1 MCSPSRPPVEALEP
15 RQLLAAGDFT
25 GVFAVNVNFQPI
37 DLGPVAE
44 TRADFGRP
52 FATRGNGLTYGWN
65 RRLSPIDHDSTRDL
79 PGLTVG
85 GKLGNGPAGEDQTVD
100 QRYDTNVPV
109 NAGDSW
115 SISVPELPAGQTYA
129 LSFVTGGPGFDGPY
143 GAAKHDWLVNGTRVM
158 TAVVTADYPWG
169 ENVIYADPVDGRIT
183 LTAGDQSAQNS
194 LAWLR
199 LASVESLPTAA
210 PGRAVSWTNDT
221 SLNSPI
227 RRVEGGSATVGD
239 RLYVLGGFTE
249 NYAGVTQRLDVYDF
263 TTGQWSRGAD
273 LPGGETEQA
282 TAADG
287 RYVYSVGGQLGPGN
301 GDQHPGT
308 AAAWRYD
315 TTTDVW
321 DRLPDLP
328 AIRFGASAAVTDGF
342 LYVFGGDE
350 ANFIEARGDGWKLDL
365 TDPAATWRPVATMP
379 FAVDFAEAVV
389 LGGKIY
395 VPGGE
400 YAHAVSYVQR
410 AELQIYDPAADSW
423 SLGAPMPVPSSHARA
438 VAYDGQIWVLG
449 GQKFDQIVLSQV
461 VSYDPATD
469 RWLRHDD
476 LPQTRKFGYPAV
488 RGDRFYYFA
497 GDGYGNG
504 FPTSTLVGT
513 LDAPA

>member
-1 MCSPSRPPVEALEP
+1 MCHPYRPRVEPLEP
-15 RQLLAAGDFT
+15 RRLLAAGDFT
-25 GVFAVNVNFQPI
+25 GVFAANVNFQPA

-52 FATRGNGLTYGWN
+52 YATRGNGLTYGWN
-65 RRLSPIDHDSTRDL
+65 RKLSPIDHDSTRSL

-85 GKLGNGPAGEDQTVD
+85 GKTGNGPAGEDRNVD
-100 QRYDTNVPV
+100 QRYDTNAPV

-115 SISVPELPAGQTYA
+115 SISVPDLPAGQTYA
-129 LSFVTGGPGFDGPY
+129 LSFVTGGPEFTGTY
-143 GAAKHDWLVNGTRVM
+143 GQTVHDWQVNGQSVL
-158 TAVVTADYPWG
+158 TAVVTENYPWG
-169 ENVIYADPVDGRIT
+169 ENVIYAEPIDGKIT
-183 LTAGDQSAQNS
+183 LTAGDRSAQNS

-210 PGRAVSWTNDT
+210 AGAAVNWTNDT

-287 RYVYSVGGQLGPGN
+287 RYVYSVSGQAGRGS

-315 TTTDVW
+315 TVTDAW
-321 DRLPDLP
+321 DQLPDLP
-328 AIRFGASAAVTDGF
+328 AIRFGASAATLDGS
-342 LYVFGGDE
+342 LYVFGGNE
-350 ANFIEARGDGWKLDL
+350 ENFIEARGDGWKLDL
-365 TDPAATWRPVATMP
+365 ADPAATWQPVATMP

-389 LGGKIY
+389 LDGKVY
-395 VPGGE
+395 VPAASTPTPSATCSAPRCKFTTLRRTRGRW
-400 YAHAVSYVQR
+400 ARQCPCRR
-410 AELQIYDPAADSW
+410 ATPARSPTTAKS
-423 SLGAPMPVPSSHARA
+423 GSSAGR
-438 VAYDGQIWVLG
+438 
-449 GQKFDQIVLSQV
+449 S
-461 VSYDPATD
+461 S
-469 RWLRHDD
+469 
-476 LPQTRKFGYPAV
+476 TR
-488 RGDRFYYFA
+488 
-497 GDGYGNG
+497 
-504 FPTSTLVGT
+504 SC
-513 LDAPA
+513 